1 MRNNTYNTLKI
12 PATSLSCLSNNV
24 HQSLKNL
31 GNLADGGNC
40 KLIELGGKLISS
52 GLSKS
57 ENFGRQ
63 GGCFMGRECNMD
75 SETDCRINRSV
86 YHAYLTC
93 LTDQDNSKSVNIGT
107 RGRVTHY
114 RIREH
119 QQQVA
124 AKSRTKGLSKHH
136 WSQHQHQDPSFK
148 TTILREGFKL
158 NLTDKYVKA

>member
-12 PATSLSCLSNNV
+12 PATSLSRLSNNV

-40 KLIELGGKLISS
+40 KLIELGGKLIFS

-63 GGCFMGRECNMD
+63 VGCFMGRECNMD

-86 YHAYLTC
+86 YLSECLTC
-93 LTDQDNSKSVNIGT
+93 LTDQNNSKSVYIGT
-107 RGRVTHY
+107 TDSVTHC
-114 RIREH
+114 RNREH

-124 AKSRTKGLSKHH
+124 AKSGINALS
-136 WSQHQHQDPSFK
+136 
-148 TTILREGFKL
+148 
-158 NLTDKYVKA
+158 